1 MDADATTEP
10 VVLAGDRDVR
20 GTLDLA
26 GDADLAGGDSA
37 DDGASPRSDTV
48 VVACPPH
55 PQYGGSRS
63 NPRLRAVA
71 DRLTDRGVDCLRFDY
86 GPWAEGVGERADLR
100 TALAW
105 ATERYAQ
112 VAVFGYSFGGAVAIL
127 VAAERAQSGDGTV
140 QSGDGTAQSVDVD
153 ALCALSPARS
163 LASGGDVPA
172 AVPKVTAPAGLVYG
186 TRDDTV
192 DWEPT
197 VAAARRAG
205 WRVTKLTA
213 DHQFT
218 GKRGEAADAVVE
230 TLEELGVG

>member
-10 VVLAGDRDVR
+10 VVLPGERDVR
-20 GTLDLA
+20 GTLDLS
-26 GDADLAGGDSA
+26 GTVK
-37 DDGASPRSDTV
+37 DDDPPSDTV

-63 NPRLRAVA
+63 DTRLRTVA

-100 TALAW
+100 AALAW
-105 ATERYAQ
+105 ATDRYAQ

-127 VAAERAQSGDGTV
+127 VAAERAQSGDETV
-140 QSGDGTAQSVDVD
+140 KSVDVD

-172 AVPKVTAPAGLVYG
+172 AVPEVTAPAGLVYG

-197 VAAARRAG
+197 VTAARQAG

-218 GKRGEAADAVVE
+218 GRRGEAADAVVE
-230 TLEELGVG
+230 TLEELGIG

>member
-1 MDADATTEP
+1 MDPDTTTEP
-10 VVLAGDRDVR
+10 VVLPGERDVR
-20 GTLDLA
+20 GTLDLTGA
-26 GDADLAGGDSA
+26 VEEGSA
-37 DDGASPRSDTV
+37 ESDTV

-63 NPRLRAVA
+63 DPRLRAVS

-100 TALAW
+100 AALAW
-105 ATERYAQ
+105 ATDHYAHTG
-112 VAVFGYSFGGAVAIL
+112 VFGYSFGGAVAIL
-127 VAAERAQSGDGTV
+127 VAAESAQSADE
-140 QSGDGTAQSVDVD
+140 TAKSADID

-163 LASGGDVPA
+163 LADGGDVPA

-186 TRDDTV
+186 SRDDTV

-197 VAAARRAG
+197 VTAAQRAG
-205 WRVTKLTA
+205 WRVRELPA

-218 GKRGEAADAVVE
+218 GKRGQAAEAVVE
-230 TLEELGVG
+230 TFDDVLK

>member
-1 MDADATTEP
+1 MDSDATTEP

-26 GDADLAGGDSA
+26 GVDDDLAGGDSA

-63 NPRLRAVA
+63 DPRLRAVA

-100 TALAW
+100 AALAW
-105 ATERYAQ
+105 ATDRYAQ

-127 VAAERAQSGDGTV
+127 VAAERAQSGDET
-140 QSGDGTAQSVDVD
+140 SQSVEVD

-163 LASGGDVPA
+163 LADGGDVPA

-218 GKRGEAADAVVE
+218 GRSGEAADAVVE
-230 TLEELGVG
+230 TLEELGIG

>member
-1 MDADATTEP
+1 MDPDTTTEP
-10 VVLAGDRDVR
+10 VVLPGERDVR
-20 GTLDLA
+20 GTLDLTGAVEEGSA
-26 GDADLAGGDSA
+26 G
-37 DDGASPRSDTV
+37 SDTV

-63 NPRLRAVA
+63 DSRLRAVA
-71 DRLTDRGVDCLRFDY
+71 DRLTDRGIDCFRFDY

-100 TALAW
+100 AALAW
-105 ATERYAQ
+105 ATDRYAQ

-127 VAAERAQSGDGTV
+127 VAAEIAQSSD
-140 QSGDGTAQSVDVD
+140 DTARSVDVD

-163 LASGGDVPA
+163 LDDGGDVPA
-172 AVPKVTAPAGLVYG
+172 AVPKVTPPAGLVYG

-197 VAAARRAG
+197 VTAAQRAG
-205 WRVTKLTA
+205 WRVTGLPA

-218 GKRGEAADAVVE
+218 GKQSQAAEAVVE
-230 TLEELGVG
+230 TFDGVLE